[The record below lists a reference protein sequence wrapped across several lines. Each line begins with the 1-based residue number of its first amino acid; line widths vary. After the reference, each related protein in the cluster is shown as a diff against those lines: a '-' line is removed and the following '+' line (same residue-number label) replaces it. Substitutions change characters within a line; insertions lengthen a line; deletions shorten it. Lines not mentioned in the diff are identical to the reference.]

1 MKISIVVAASQNLVI
16 GKDNKLPWHLPADL
30 KYFKKLTMGHCIIMG
45 RKTFESIGKPL
56 PGRTNIVVTRNK
68 NYSQSNGI
76 IICSSLEEAYEYSRA
91 INENEAFVIGGAE
104 IINEALK
111 KADKI
116 YLTHIYE
123 NFEGDT
129 FLNPIDDKQ
138 WKEIKRTFNN
148 KDEVNSYSFS
158 FLELERLS

>member
-1 MKISIVVAASQNLVI
+1 
-16 GKDNKLPWHLPADL
+16 
-30 KYFKKLTMGHCIIMG
+30 MG

-56 PGRTNIVVTRNK
+56 PGRTNIIVTRNK
-68 NYSQSNGI
+68 NYSHSNGI

-91 INENEAFVIGGAE
+91 INENEAFIIGGAE

-111 KADKI
+111 TADRI
-116 YLTHIYE
+116 YLTLIDE

-129 FLNPIDDKQ
+129 FLSPIDDKQ
-138 WKEIKRTFNN
+138 WKEIKRIPYS
-148 KDEVNSYSFS
+148 KDEVNNYSFS